1 MPLGRLSVQIE
12 QAAQVFEANLVFL
25 VPKERRLV
33 LRGGIVAA
41 DSWRPEAKG
50 ALEPLVGRAGLL
62 HEGDRE
68 LMASTSA
75 RGMLL
80 AKIIDLCRIGPADH

>member
-12 QAAQVFEANLVFL
+12 EAAQVFEANLILL

-41 DSWRPEAKG
+41 DPWRPEAKG
-50 ALEPLVGRAGLL
+50 ALEPLVLL
-62 HEGDRE
+62 HSCDRVVDGVN
-68 LMASTSA
+68 LQ
-75 RGMLL
+75 
-80 AKIIDLCRIGPADH
+80 

>member
-12 QAAQVFEANLVFL
+12 EAAQVFEANLILL

-41 DSWRPEAKG
+41 DSSCPEPKG
-50 ALEPLVGRAGLL
+50 ALEPLVGRATLL
-62 HEGDRE
+62 HSCD
-68 LMASTSA
+68 SV
-75 RGMLL
+75 
-80 AKIIDLCRIGPADH
+80 IDGVNLQ